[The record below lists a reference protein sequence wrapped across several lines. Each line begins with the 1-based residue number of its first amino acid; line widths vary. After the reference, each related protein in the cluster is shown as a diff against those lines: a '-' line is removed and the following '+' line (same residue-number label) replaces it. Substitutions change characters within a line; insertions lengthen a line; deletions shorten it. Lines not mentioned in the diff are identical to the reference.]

1 MTNYDDMNYQRIRVR
16 NETYKL
22 LLQIIKAQP
31 VGEEESQ
38 VQLLGRLIQ
47 AEWERMRKEKEGDK

>member
-47 AEWERMRKEKEGDK
+47 AEWERMRKDKEGER

>member
-16 NETYKL
+16 NETYRL

-47 AEWERMRKEKEGDK
+47 AEWERMRKDKEGER

>member
-47 AEWERMRKEKEGDK
+47 AEWDRMRKEDTEQR